1 MNPRCLNSVTGFGH
15 SFDTVDGSYVYF
27 LANDLVGCVLSLW
40 LDALKLGQ
48 CQKGVWKYYMMAL
61 PFDGIALYLG
71 IYGIADIHL
80 DIVHFRFIFLE
91 NWYFWSWYSDLW

>member
-1 MNPRCLNSVTGFGH
+1 
-15 SFDTVDGSYVYF
+15 
-27 LANDLVGCVLSLW
+27 
-40 LDALKLGQ
+40 
-48 CQKGVWKYYMMAL
+48 MMAL

-91 NWYFWSWYSDLW
+91 NWYFWSWYSDLWRTLEFARELCGQTYIW